1 MEAVLELLGT
11 LLVIL
16 GVGAGVWAIA
26 TGHIYGTFK
35 AATEN
40 PLFAV
45 AAVAGIVFVVAG
57 LILGNVSLSGAVHNF
72 ENGVGWVL
80 TIGGILLVVALLTGI
95 TQDRTTLPRI
105 ITVQDPHCAIPQPNR
120 GPRRPRSSVRTNK
133 SGVSGS
139 ALTV

>member
-35 AATEN
+35 AAAEN

-45 AAVAGIVFVVAG
+45 AAIAGMVFVVAG

-80 TIGGILLVVALLTGI
+80 TIGGILLVVALVTGI
-95 TQDRTTLPRI
+95 TQDRIRTARKARASA
-105 ITVQDPHCAIPQPNR
+105 QDSSPSAAAGPDKPQ
-120 GPRRPRSSVRTNK
+120 GPRQPT
-133 SGVSGS
+133 
-139 ALTV
+139 T

>member
-1 MEAVLELLGT
+1 MEAALELLGT

-45 AAVAGIVFVVAG
+45 AAIAGIVFVVAG

-80 TIGGILLVVALLTGI
+80 TIGGILLVVALVTGI
-95 TQDRTTLPRI
+95 TQDRTKTARKARASA
-105 ITVQDPHCAIPQPNR
+105 QDSSQPAAAEPDKPQGPHQP
-120 GPRRPRSSVRTNK
+120 T
-133 SGVSGS
+133 
-139 ALTV
+139 T

>member
-35 AATEN
+35 AAAEN

-45 AAVAGIVFVVAG
+45 AAIAGIVFVVAG
-57 LILGNVSLSGAVHNF
+57 LILGNVSLSGAVRNF

-80 TIGGILLVVALLTGI
+80 TIGGILLVVALVTGI
-95 TQDRTTLPRI
+95 MQDRIKTARKARASAQHSSQPTAAEPDKP
-105 ITVQDPHCAIPQPNR
+105 QDPHQP
-120 GPRRPRSSVRTNK
+120 T
-133 SGVSGS
+133 
-139 ALTV
+139 T

>member
-45 AAVAGIVFVVAG
+45 AAIAGIVFVVAG

-80 TIGGILLVVALLTGI
+80 TIGGILLLMALVTGI
-95 TQDRTTLPRI
+95 TQDRIKTARRARASA
-105 ITVQDPHCAIPQPNR
+105 QDSSQPTAAQPDKPQGPHQP
-120 GPRRPRSSVRTNK
+120 T
-133 SGVSGS
+133 
-139 ALTV
+139 A

>member
-95 TQDRTTLPRI
+95 TQDRLRTTRKARASAQDSSRSAAAEPDKPRG
-105 ITVQDPHCAIPQPNR
+105 PPQP
-120 GPRRPRSSVRTNK
+120 T
-133 SGVSGS
+133 
-139 ALTV
+139 T

>member
-1 MEAVLELLGT
+1 MEVVLELLGT

-45 AAVAGIVFVVAG
+45 AAIAGIVFVVAG
-57 LILGNVSLSGAVHNF
+57 LIVGNVSLSGAVRNF

-80 TIGGILLVVALLTGI
+80 TIGGILLVAALVTGI
-95 TQDRTTLPRI
+95 TQDRIRTARKARASAQDSSPSAAAEPDKLQGPHQPTT
-105 ITVQDPHCAIPQPNR
+105 
-120 GPRRPRSSVRTNK
+120 
-133 SGVSGS
+133 
-139 ALTV
+139 